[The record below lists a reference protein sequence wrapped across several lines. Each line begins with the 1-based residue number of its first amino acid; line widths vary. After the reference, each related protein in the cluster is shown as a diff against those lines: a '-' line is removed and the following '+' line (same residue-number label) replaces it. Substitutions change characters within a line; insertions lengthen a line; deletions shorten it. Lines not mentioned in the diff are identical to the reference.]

1 MQIRPCIDIHNGKV
15 KQIVGSTLRDQQGAR
30 EGMAL
35 ENFVADKDA
44 AYYASLYKEMG
55 LCGGHIILL
64 NSAREKAY
72 QADLAQA
79 RAALSAYQGG
89 MQIGGG
95 ITAESAPSFLDLGA
109 SHVIVTSYVFR
120 DGKLDEDALKKMLR
134 AVGKQRLVLD
144 LSCRKREDGR
154 YAVVTDR
161 WQKFTSYT
169 ICEENLDR
177 LSEQCDEFLIHAA
190 DVEGKRAG
198 VEQELV
204 RMIGAWQKKSGFP
217 VTYAGGVHTYADLAL
232 IGDLSQGRTDVTV
245 GSALSLFGGAL
256 DLAVLQQKAEEWH
269 AR

>member
-64 NSAREKAY
+64 NSAREEAY

-95 ITAESAPSFLDLGA
+95 ITAESAPS

-177 LSEQCDEFLIHAA
+177 LSERCDEFLIHPY
-190 DVEGKRAG
+190 DRR
-198 VEQELV
+198 L
-204 RMIGAWQKKSGFP
+204 
-217 VTYAGGVHTYADLAL
+217 
-232 IGDLSQGRTDVTV
+232 
-245 GSALSLFGGAL
+245 
-256 DLAVLQQKAEEWH
+256 AEEERLSRHLCGRRAYVCRPCAHRRPVAGTDRCYRWQRTLFVRRRFGSCRFTAKGRRV
-269 AR
+269 ARALNRPPACQTNMDILK

>member
-30 EGMAL
+30 EGIAS
-35 ENFVADKDA
+35 ENFVADKGA
-44 AYYASLYKEMG
+44 AYYATIYKEMG

-64 NSAREKAY
+64 NSVREESY
-72 QADLAQA
+72 QEDLKQA

-95 ITAESAPSFLDLGA
+95 ITAESAPFFLDLGA
-109 SHVIVTSYVFR
+109 SHVIVTSYVFK
-120 DGKLDEDALKKMLR
+120 DGKLDEDALTRMLR
-134 AVGKQRLVLD
+134 AVGRHRLVLD
-144 LSCRKREDGR
+144 LSCRRRADGR

-169 ICEENLDR
+169 ICDENLNR
-177 LSEQCDEFLIHAA
+177 LSQMCDEFLIHAA

-198 VEQELV
+198 VEKELV
-204 RMIGAWQKKSGFP
+204 RMIGAWQKRSGFP
-217 VTYAGGVHTYADLAL
+217 VTYAGGVHTCQDLDL
-232 IGDLSQGRTDVTV
+232 IGDLSGGRTDVTV
-245 GSALSLFGGAL
+245 GSALSLFGGTL
-256 DLAVLQQKAEEWH
+256 DLSALQRRAEAWN

>member
-1 MQIRPCIDIHNGKV
+1 M
-15 KQIVGSTLRDQQGAR
+15 
-30 EGMAL
+30 
-35 ENFVADKDA
+35 
-44 AYYASLYKEMG
+44 
-55 LCGGHIILL
+55 
-64 NSAREKAY
+64 
-72 QADLAQA
+72 
-79 RAALSAYQGG
+79 
-89 MQIGGG
+89 
-95 ITAESAPSFLDLGA
+95 
-109 SHVIVTSYVFR
+109 IVTSYVFR
-120 DGKLDEDALKKMLR
+120 DGILVEDALKKMLR
-134 AVGKQRLVLD
+134 AVGRRRLVLD
-144 LSCRKREDGR
+144 LSCRRRADGS

-169 ICEENLDR
+169 ICDENLDR